1 MTTVTSTLIGRDRES
16 SALDARLGAVRAR
29 GDALMIRGDAGVGKA
44 ALLDYAIRRANGDRS
59 ALPSI
64 GVTLAGRA
72 NERARLEQLLQRLR
86 KRESAVLVLRGEP
99 GVGKTALLDYIAA
112 QADGLQIVRLRGV
125 ESEMELPYASLHLLC
140 GTLRDGMPFLQPAQS
155 AALEAAI
162 GLREGPPDRFLVGLA
177 VLELLAAAAARRP
190 LLCIVDDAQWL
201 DERSAQVLAFVVRR
215 LQSEPVGIVLSER
228 LPRTVGEFD
237 DLPELLLGG
246 LSYAEA
252 RTLLR
257 SLIRS
262 RFDETVLQR
271 IFAESRGNPAL
282 LLNTF
287 RGARAPDFAGGFA
300 VVTTPAPDA
309 RPLDETRARIE
320 RLDAESRRLLLVAA
334 ADPTGDPTLYWR
346 AAAHLGIAPEATEPL
361 EFGNLLHVGPRVSFS
376 DPRLRSASYRLSS
389 NEERRCVHA
398 ALAAATDAAGDP
410 DRRAWHL
417 AHTVV
422 GADEDL
428 AVELER
434 CVPKARERG
443 GPAAAAAFLE
453 RAAVITLDA
462 PRRAERALV
471 AAAAKLDAGAP
482 DAAVR
487 LLVAAEMGPL
497 DSARRSRLERQ
508 RAWATFSAQRG
519 SDASEL
525 LLHAASMLEPLD
537 ARVAGEAYLE
547 ALVAAIYAGRLTSG
561 RGPEAIAKAVQ
572 ASLPGLRLPP
582 ALDLLLRGLVA
593 HFTDG
598 YAAAHPILKQA
609 LDAARD
615 ESSRLDVSRWL
626 WLACR
631 VAGDLW
637 EDEVWHE
644 LTTLDLRLAEAAGG
658 LAVLPYTL
666 TYRSIVDVHTGQ
678 FGSAA
683 ALVADADAIMDVT
696 GHPPFAYTSLVLA
709 AWRGEERS
717 ALALIDAARHD
728 ARRRGEGITI
738 TTASFAAAV
747 LYNGLGRY
755 DAALTAA
762 SDAVEM
768 DELGLFGWSLVE
780 LVEAASRSGQPD
792 AGMEAL
798 AILTERARVTGTDWA
813 LGTAARSRALLTDG
827 PDAEE
832 LYVEAIERL
841 SRSRMRVHLARAQL
855 VFGEWLRRQGRR
867 IDARAQ
873 LRTACDA
880 FVAMGAAAFAERAH
894 RELLA
899 TGETARR
906 RVVESSGQL
915 TPQEIR
921 IAALARD
928 GLTNPEIGERFFVS
942 PRTVEYH
949 LHKVFEKLGI
959 TSRHE
964 LHLVLDDAVAPA
976 TRLAAAATGKA
987 CAQRSGQSE
996 VA

>member
-1 MTTVTSTLIGRDRES
+1 MYEDMSADRP
-16 SALDARLGAVRAR
+16 AQPAPRA
-29 GDALMIRGDAGVGKA
+29 M
-44 ALLDYAIRRANGDRS
+44 
-59 ALPSI
+59 
-64 GVTLAGRA
+64 LAGRVA
-72 NERARLEQLLQRLR
+72 ELARLERLLQRLR
-86 KRESAVLVLRGEP
+86 KRESGVLVLRGEP
-99 GVGKTALLDYIAA
+99 GAGKTALLDHLAA
-112 QADGLQIVRLRGV
+112 RAEGLRVVRLRGV

-140 GTLRDGMPFLQPAQS
+140 VTLHDAMPALLPAHR
-155 AALEAAI
+155 AALEATI
-162 GLREGPPDRFLVGLA
+162 GRREGSQDRFLVGLA
-177 VLELLAAAAARRP
+177 VLELLAAAAARQP

-215 LQSEPVGIVLSER
+215 LQSEPVGVVLSER
-228 LPRTVGEFD
+228 LPKAVREFD
-237 DLPELLLGG
+237 GLPELPLGG
-246 LSYAEA
+246 LSYADA

-287 RGARAPDFAGGFA
+287 RGVRAADFAGGFA
-300 VVTTPAPDA
+300 VVTTPPPDA
-309 RPLDETRARIE
+309 LPIDETKARIE
-320 RLDAESRRLLLVAA
+320 HLHADSRRLLLVAA
-334 ADPTGDPTLYWR
+334 ADPTGDPALFWR
-346 AAAHLGIAPEATEPL
+346 AAAHLGIAAAATEPL
-361 EFGNLLHVGPRVSFS
+361 ESENLLHVAPQVRFA
-376 DPRLRSASYRLSS
+376 DPRLRSALYRLSS
-389 NEERRCVHA
+389 HEERRCVHA
-398 ALAAATDAAGDP
+398 ALAAATDAAGDA

-417 AHTVV
+417 AHAVV
-422 GADEDL
+422 GTDETV

-434 CVPKARERG
+434 CVAKARERG

-453 RAAVITLDA
+453 RAALITLDA
-462 PRRAERALV
+462 SRRAERALV

-508 RAWATFSAQRG
+508 RARATFAAQRG
-519 SDASEL
+519 RDAAEL
-525 LLHAASMLEPLD
+525 LLHAAAKLEQLD

-547 ALVAAIYAGRLTSG
+547 ALVAASYAGRLTNG
-561 RGPEAIAKAVQ
+561 GGPAAVAKAVQ

-582 ALDLLLRGLVA
+582 VMDLLLRGLVA
-593 HFTDG
+593 RFTDG

-615 ESSRLDVSRWL
+615 ESSWLDMSRWL

-637 EDEVWHE
+637 EDEAWHE
-644 LTTLDLRLAEAAGG
+644 LTTLDLRLAEQAGC

-666 TYRSIVDVHTGQ
+666 TYRSIVEVHSGD

-683 ALVADADAIMDVT
+683 ALVADADAIVDVT
-696 GHPPFAYTSLVLA
+696 GHPPFAHTSLVLA

-717 ALALIDAARHD
+717 TLALIEAARQD
-728 ARRRGEGITI
+728 ARQRGEGITL

-755 DAALTAA
+755 DAAVTAA
-762 SDAVEM
+762 SDAAES
-768 DELGLFGWSLVE
+768 DELGLYGWSLLE
-780 LVEAASRSGQPD
+780 LVEAASRSGQSA
-792 AGMEAL
+792 AGTEAL
-798 AILTERARVTGTDWA
+798 DTLTERARVTGTEWA
-813 LGTAARSRALLTDG
+813 LGIAARSRALLTEG
-827 PDAEE
+827 PAAEQF
-832 LYVEAIERL
+832 YVEAIQHL
-841 SRSRMRVHLARAQL
+841 SRTRMRVHLARAQL
-855 VFGEWLRRQGRR
+855 IYGEWLRRQGRR

-873 LRTACDA
+873 LRAAWDS
-880 FVAMGAAAFAERAH
+880 FVDMGASAFAERAH

-906 RVVESSGQL
+906 RVVETHGQL
-915 TPQEIR
+915 TPQEAR

-928 GLTNPEIGERFFVS
+928 GLTNPEIGERLFVS

-949 LHKVFEKLGI
+949 LHKVFDKLGI

-964 LHLVLDDAVAPA
+964 LHLVLDDAVGSASRP
-976 TRLAAAATGKA
+976 AAAA
-987 CAQRSGQSE
+987 SGGAYDQGSSHSD